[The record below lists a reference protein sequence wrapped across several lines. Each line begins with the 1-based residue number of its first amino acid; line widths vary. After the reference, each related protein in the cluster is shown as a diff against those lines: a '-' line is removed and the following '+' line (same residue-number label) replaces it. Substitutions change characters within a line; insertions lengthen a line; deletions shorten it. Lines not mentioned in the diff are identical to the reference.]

1 MLLFFIPVV
10 TCMYLQH
17 INSIHKT
24 QGAGWGRGRKKKKKI
39 KAEIPNSNLNYVFES
54 IFIEISSCASN
65 IYWSK

>member
-10 TCMYLQH
+10 SCMYLQH

-39 KAEIPNSNLNYVFES
+39 KTEIPNSNLNYVFES
-54 IFIEISSCASN
+54 IFI
-65 IYWSK
+65 